1 MHRIDNPSA
10 VAVLPALQ
18 PPGVPGFF
26 SNGNPRA
33 IKLATLVDQDWLNT
47 IQEEIAHV
55 IEGAGLDL
63 DKPSLDQLLLA
74 IQLLVDRRLP
84 PMPFLPIAGGTMQGP
99 IYQHLAP
106 TQPAELPNKLYVD
119 DRDNAVIDHANT
131 QDNYFHNEAVV
142 YANARAIQEG
152 DRAQST
158 AWTWDQVIWERVN
171 WIDATQGGVAFLAS
185 DGVFTVPNAA
195 RLIEVWATA
204 GGGGGGG
211 NHAIGWGGGGGGAGG
226 SMIGSFPVAPGQQFP
241 FIIGQGGA
249 GGGVNGSQG
258 SPGAATQFGDLL
270 GATGGNGGQGS
281 NGPTPAGG
289 EPGGGYGTGAGIP
302 GGFGDDGWSR
312 TAFPNG
318 YGRGGMGGASFWGG
332 GGRSG
337 APSGTAARAY
347 GAGGGGAY
355 SYDVPGVGGPGQ
367 SGLIM
372 VRWNR

>member
-1 MHRIDNPSA
+1 MHRIDNPSN
-10 VAVLPALQ
+10 VLALPVLQ
-18 PPGVPGFF
+18 PPGLAGFF

-33 IKLATLVDQDWLNT
+33 NKEATLVDQDWLNT
-47 IQEEIAHV
+47 VQEEIAHV

-63 DKPSLDQLLLA
+63 DKPDLHQLLLA

-106 TQPAELPNKLYVD
+106 TQPAELSNKNYID
-119 DRDNAVIDHANT
+119 ARDNAVIAHADA
-131 QDNYFHNEAVV
+131 QDNYFHTEATN
-142 YANARAIQEG
+142 YANARAVQEG
-152 DRAQST
+152 DRAQAN
-158 AWTWDQVIWERVN
+158 AWTWDQAIWERVN
-171 WIDATQGGVAFLAS
+171 WIDATQGGIAFIAS
-185 DGVFTVPNAA
+185 DGTFTVPSAA
-195 RLIEVWATA
+195 RSLEVWVTG

-226 SMIGSFPVAPGQQFP
+226 TMVHAFPVAPGQQFP
-241 FIIGQGGA
+241 MTIGQGGA

-258 SPGAATQFGDLL
+258 QPGNMTQFGNVL
-270 GATGGNGGQGS
+270 GATGGYGGQGS
-281 NGPTPAGG
+281 MGPTPAGG
-289 EPGGGYGTGAGIP
+289 EPGGGYGEGAGIP
-302 GGFGDDGWSR
+302 GGWGDDGFSR

-337 APSGTAARAY
+337 APAGTAARAY

-355 SYDVPGVGGPGQ
+355 SYDVPGAGGAGQ

-372 VRWNR
+372 VGWNR